1 MGYLCSIN
9 QQVFLNIGLF
19 SYYCMKVKNKNKTFL
34 SVVKLMEYKRI
45 GTINFKDSINTR
57 VFVQFLAQD
66 VSVGTQK
73 DRISRFI
80 SLRMVDKDISVEAK
94 MFGVDNNTIEL
105 VKDGKVYNAAVDVKP
120 YDKSQFGYSCII
132 YNIDTSDDSPESFLD
147 WADNLGE
154 CQKIIENILPIII
167 NTYYGQ
173 LAYRILVENWDKFV
187 RWTAARSQHHTRLGE
202 LLVHTAE
209 VVSIAEDL
217 ADRFNGIYGDGFINK
232 PLLLSAAIIHDIGKV
247 LELEVSMESG
257 RTAYSKHSVL
267 CTHIM
272 DAISAVDIQ
281 AYKLGLGVQRLKVN
295 EIGEDEEVKTPEQL
309 HEEREAV
316 ELLKHCLAAHHGK
329 LEYGSPIVPNTPEA
343 YLLNVA
349 DELSSTVYKFNSDMR
364 SIEPGEFSCIWTP
377 SGYKATYKD
386 SSKGLGSIK

>member
-1 MGYLCSIN
+1 MGMIEGMICKYLEEFINFEIKGNIRVIDGCNKGYLCSIN

-19 SYYCMKVKNKNKTFL
+19 LYYCMKVRNKNKTFL

-167 NTYYGQ
+167 NTYY
-173 LAYRILVENWDKFV
+173 AKILVDSLLFKERIENISKI
-187 RWTAARSQHHTRLGE
+187 TK
-202 LLVHTAE
+202 
-209 VVSIAEDL
+209 ED
-217 ADRFNGIYGDGFINK
+217 I
-232 PLLLSAAIIHDIGKV
+232 
-247 LELEVSMESG
+247 
-257 RTAYSKHSVL
+257 
-267 CTHIM
+267 
-272 DAISAVDIQ
+272 
-281 AYKLGLGVQRLKVN
+281 
-295 EIGEDEEVKTPEQL
+295 
-309 HEEREAV
+309 V
-316 ELLKHCLAAHHGK
+316 ELSKKININTLFL
-329 LEYGSPIVPNTPEA
+329 LE
-343 YLLNVA
+343 
-349 DELSSTVYKFNSDMR
+349 
-364 SIEPGEFSCIWTP
+364 GETNENN
-377 SGYKATYKD
+377 
-386 SSKGLGSIK
+386 